1 MGDGCWQGLDVLN
14 TSVIIFHNKS
24 VQIAGKKSRME
35 AIKAQVNR
43 CNAEVLSFVDKLDAQ
58 VKCAEQEN
66 SGLETANA
74 ELLAQVAETVDG
86 ELVPTCHR
94 LTEAM
99 NGVVRALP
107 ELRQRAE
114 GIRQMRLS
122 MESLLD
128 SLNATN

>member
-1 MGDGCWQGLDVLN
+1 
-14 TSVIIFHNKS
+14 
-24 VQIAGKKSRME
+24 ME
-35 AIKAQVNR
+35 AIKTQVDR
-43 CNAEVLSFVDKLDAQ
+43 CNAEVASFVDKLDAQ
-58 VKCAEQEN
+58 IRCAEQEN
-66 SGLETANA
+66 AGLEALNA

-86 ELVPTCHR
+86 ELVPTCRR

-99 NGVVRALP
+99 EGAVRALP

-128 SLNATN
+128 SLNAANRPAASC